1 MGGCGMARHDTQP
14 VRVRWAPR
22 PELVPTER
30 NIEESYLFA
39 GSGNTDNEVRE
50 YVVDVVLEDGKKAK
64 RRFKYTPSKE
74 YGDTTDFDRDVYRAI
89 ILHAFQSGGMPQDGV
104 VYFSLYQLRKILDLP
119 EKGAS
124 YRRIRDSIVKLQT
137 MSVNAD
143 TYWQELKGF
152 KSEYYSTFSRAN
164 FEANEDRFGRA
175 SEHHWVRFDEVIVR
189 SYHEG
194 YVRDLDHNFYFS
206 LHKKHA
212 RALYSEID
220 LGRGKGLVWEIPL
233 SELGLRL
240 GMAASYRHPSA
251 KKRALA
257 AAHEEMKR
265 KGFLARVS
273 YPDKHTARY
282 EVAED
287 FVVERTVLG
296 RRWTPEEEAT
306 IRALISNDVRAGAAR
321 ELVAKKGTVLC
332 NYYLRALPYQK
343 WVRSPGG
350 FLYKYI
356 SNEMPLDVEPPQ
368 RFLEEAEVVPDY
380 GDLAPSG
387 APGGTQT
394 AATGGR
400 PSAASTSARSAA
412 SQGESQDDADGR
424 EEEPAS
430 YEPHQKAT
438 RVWEDVL
445 RRAAERIDVSSMR
458 VWFEGVSAVGI
469 DDEALTVAVPNTF
482 AEDYISTRFKDVLNE
497 ELRSVLSPTAEIR
510 MVVGKVV
517 EQA

>member
-14 VRVRWAPR
+14 VRVRSAPR

-39 GSGNTDNEVRE
+39 GSGNADNEVRE
-50 YVVDVVLEDGKKAK
+50 YVVDVILDDGKKAK

-89 ILHAFQSGGMPQDGV
+89 ILHAFQNGGMPQDGV

-137 MSVNAD
+137 MSVSAD

-189 SYHEG
+189 SYHQG

-265 KGFLARVS
+265 KGFLGRVS

-368 RFLEEAEVVPDY
+368 RYLEEAEVVPNY

-387 APGGTQT
+387 APGGTETT
-394 AATGGR
+394 ATRAR
-400 PSAASTSARSAA
+400 PSAAPTSAEPAA
-412 SQGESQDDADGR
+412 SRGGVDGE
-424 EEEPAS
+424 EEEPAL
-430 YEPHQKAT
+430 YEPHQEAT
-438 RVWEDVL
+438 RIWEDVL
-445 RRAAERIDVSSMR
+445 DRVADRIDVSSLR
-458 VWFEGVSAVGI
+458 VWFEGTTAVGL
-469 DDEALTVAVPNTF
+469 EADSLIVAVPNTF
-482 AEDYISTRFKDVLNE
+482 AEEYISTRFKDVLDE
-497 ELRSVLSPTAEIR
+497 ELRSLLSPTAEIR
-510 MVVGKVV
+510 LVIGRVPA
-517 EQA
+517 QT

>member
-1 MGGCGMARHDTQP
+1 MARYGSEP
-14 VRVRWAPR
+14 VRVEAVPQA
-22 PELVPTER
+22 ELVPTER

-39 GSGNTDNEVRE
+39 GGANSENEIRE
-50 YVVDVVLEDGKKAK
+50 YVIDVVLEDGGKAK
-64 RRFKYTPSKE
+64 RKFRYTPSKE

-89 ILHAFQSGGMPQDGV
+89 ILHAFQGGGIPQDGV

-119 EKGAS
+119 DKGSS
-124 YRRIRDSIVKLQT
+124 YRKIRDSIVKMQT

-164 FEANEDRFGRA
+164 FEANEGRFGRA

-265 KGFLARVS
+265 KGFLGRVS

-368 RFLEEAEVVPDY
+368 RFLEEAEVVPEY

-387 APGGTQT
+387 APGGTSVGTQT

-412 SQGESQDDADGR
+412 SKGESQEDADGR
-424 EEEPAS
+424 EEEPAL
-430 YEPHQKAT
+430 YEPHQEAT

-445 RRAAERIDVSSMR
+445 HRAADRIDVSSMR
-458 VWFEGVSAVGI
+458 VWFEGVGAVGM

-482 AEDYISTRFKDVLNE
+482 AEDYISTRFKGVLDE

-517 EQA
+517 EHA

>member
-1 MGGCGMARHDTQP
+1 MGGYGMARHDTQP

-89 ILHAFQSGGMPQDGV
+89 ILHAFQNGGIPRDGV
-104 VYFSLYQLRKILDLP
+104 VHFSLYQLRKILDLP
-119 EKGAS
+119 EKGSS
-124 YRRIRDSIVKLQT
+124 YRKIRDSIVKLQT

-143 TYWQELKGF
+143 TYWQDLKGF

-257 AAHEEMKR
+257 GAHEEMKR
-265 KGFLARVS
+265 KGFLARLS
-273 YPDKHTARY
+273 YPDKRTARY

-287 FVVERTVLG
+287 FVVERTILG
-296 RRWTPEEEAT
+296 RRWTPEEEAS
-306 IRALISNDVRAGAAR
+306 IRALISNEVRAGAAR

-380 GDLAPSG
+380 GDLVPSG
-387 APGGTQT
+387 AEPM
-394 AATGGR
+394 ATGVR
-400 PSAASTSARSAA
+400 PSPAAASAEPAA
-412 SQGESQDDADGR
+412 SQCGAESR
-424 EEEPAS
+424 EAEPTL
-430 YEPHQKAT
+430 YEPHGEAT
-438 RVWEDVL
+438 RIWEEVL
-445 RRAAERIDVSSMR
+445 ERVADRIDVSSLR
-458 VWFEGVSAVGI
+458 VWFEATTAV
-469 DDEALTVAVPNTF
+469 DLEADALFVAVPNTF
-482 AEDYISTRFKDVLNE
+482 AEDYIRTRFKDVLDE

-510 MVVGKVV
+510 LLIGKV
-517 EQA
+517 APPT

>member
-1 MGGCGMARHDTQP
+1 MARHDTQP
-14 VRVRWAPR
+14 VRVRAAPR

-50 YVVDVVLEDGKKAK
+50 YVVDVVLEDGKRAK

-89 ILHAFQSGGMPQDGV
+89 ILHAFQNGGIPQDGV

-124 YRRIRDSIVKLQT
+124 YRKIRDSIVKLQT

-164 FEANEDRFGRA
+164 FEANEDRYGRA

-251 KKRALA
+251 KKRALSG
-257 AAHEEMKR
+257 AHEEMKR

-282 EVAED
+282 EVADD

-380 GDLAPSG
+380 GDLAPSV
-387 APGGTQT
+387 APGGTE
-394 AATGGR
+394 AKATGVR
-400 PSAASTSARSAA
+400 PRAAPPTSAESAQRQ
-412 SQGESQDDADGR
+412 SGADPQ

-430 YEPHQKAT
+430 YEPHPEAT
-438 RVWEDVL
+438 RLWEEVL
-445 RRAAERIDVSSMR
+445 DRAADRIDVSSLR
-458 VWFEGVSAVGI
+458 VWFEGTSAVGL
-469 DDEALTVAVPNTF
+469 EADTLLVAVPNAF
-482 AEDYISTRFKDVLNE
+482 AEEYISTRFKDVLNE
-497 ELRSVLSPTAEIR
+497 ELRSVLSSTAEIQI
-510 MVVGKVV
+510 VVGTVV

>member
-1 MGGCGMARHDTQP
+1 
-14 VRVRWAPR
+14 
-22 PELVPTER
+22 
-30 NIEESYLFA
+30 
-39 GSGNTDNEVRE
+39 
-50 YVVDVVLEDGKKAK
+50 
-64 RRFKYTPSKE
+64 
-74 YGDTTDFDRDVYRAI
+74 
-89 ILHAFQSGGMPQDGV
+89 

-124 YRRIRDSIVKLQT
+124 YRRIRESIVKLQT

-257 AAHEEMKR
+257 GAHEEMKR

-273 YPDKHTARY
+273 YPDKRTARY

-306 IRALISNDVRAGAAR
+306 IRALISNEVRAGAAR

-356 SNEMPLDVEPPQ
+356 SNEMSLDIEPPQ

-380 GDLAPSG
+380 GDLASSG
-387 APGGTQT
+387 APIGTET
-394 AATGGR
+394 AATGVR
-400 PSAASTSARSAA
+400 PSTAQKSTKSAP
-412 SQGESQDDADGR
+412 SQGGADGR
-424 EEEPAS
+424 EEELTS
-430 YEPHQKAT
+430 YEPHQEAA
-438 RVWEDVL
+438 RVWRDVL
-445 RRAAERIDVSSMR
+445 KRVADLIDGSSLR
-458 VWFEGVSAVGI
+458 VWFEGTVAV
-469 DDEALTVAVPNTF
+469 DLEADALVVAVPNSF
-482 AEDYISTRFKDVLNE
+482 VEEYITTRFKDMLDK
-497 ELRSVLSPTAEIR
+497 ELRALLSPTAEVRLIIGN
-510 MVVGKVV
+510 V
-517 EQA
+517 AT

>member
-1 MGGCGMARHDTQP
+1 M
-14 VRVRWAPR
+14 
-22 PELVPTER
+22 
-30 NIEESYLFA
+30 
-39 GSGNTDNEVRE
+39 
-50 YVVDVVLEDGKKAK
+50 
-64 RRFKYTPSKE
+64 
-74 YGDTTDFDRDVYRAI
+74 
-89 ILHAFQSGGMPQDGV
+89 HAFQGGGIPQDGV

-119 EKGAS
+119 DKGSS
-124 YRRIRDSIVKLQT
+124 YRKIRDSIVKLQT
-137 MSVNAD
+137 MAVNAD

-152 KSEYYSTFSRAN
+152 KSEYYSTFARAN

-206 LHKKHA
+206 LNKKHS

-233 SELGLRL
+233 SDVGARL
-240 GMAASYRHPSA
+240 GMATSYRSPSA

-257 AAHEEMKR
+257 SAHEEMKR
-265 KGFLARVS
+265 KGFLAKVS
-273 YPDKHTARY
+273 FPDKHTARY

-287 FVVERTVLG
+287 FVIARTFLE

-306 IRALISNDVRAGAAR
+306 IRALIRNDVRAGAAR
-321 ELVAKKGTVLC
+321 ELVATKGTVLC

-343 WVRSPGG
+343 WVRDPGG

-356 SNEMPLDVEPPQ
+356 SKEKPLDVEPPQ

-400 PSAASTSARSAA
+400 PSAAPTSAKSAA
-412 SQGESQDDADGR
+412 SQGEADVQ
-424 EEEPAS
+424 EEPAL
-430 YEPHQKAT
+430 YDPHEEAT

-445 RRAAERIDVSSMR
+445 ERAADRIDVSSLR
-458 VWFEGVSAVGI
+458 VWFEGTTAVGL
-469 DDEALTVAVPNTF
+469 EADALIVAVPNTF
-482 AEDYISTRFKDVLNE
+482 AEEYIATRFKDILDE
-497 ELRSVLSPTAEIR
+497 ELRSLLSPTAEIR
-510 MVVGKVV
+510 LVIGRV
-517 EQA
+517 APHD

>member
-1 MGGCGMARHDTQP
+1 MARQDTRP
-14 VRVRWAPR
+14 VRARSAPR

-39 GSGNTDNEVRE
+39 GSGNADNAVRE
-50 YVVDVVLEDGKKAK
+50 YVVDVILDDGKKAK

-89 ILHAFQSGGMPQDGV
+89 ILHAFQGGGMPQDGV
-104 VYFSLYQLRKILDLP
+104 VHFSLYQLRKILDLP

-124 YRRIRDSIVKLQT
+124 YRRIRDSIVRLQT

-220 LGRGKGLVWEIPL
+220 LGRSKGLVWEIPL

-273 YPDKHTARY
+273 YPDKRTARY

-321 ELVAKKGTVLC
+321 ELVARKGTVLC

-380 GDLAPSG
+380 GDLAPNG
-387 APGGTQT
+387 APGGAQT
-394 AATGGR
+394 ASSRGR
-400 PSAASTSARSAA
+400 PGAASASARSAA
-412 SQGESQDDADGR
+412 SPRDADGR
-424 EEEPAS
+424 EEDPAS
-430 YEPHQKAT
+430 YEPHREAA
-438 RVWEDVL
+438 RLWEDVL
-445 RRAAERIDVSSMR
+445 HRAAERIDVSGMR
-458 VWFEGVSAVGI
+458 VWFEGVSAVGM
-469 DDEALTVAVPNTF
+469 DDEVLTVAVPNTF
-482 AEDYISTRFKDVLNE
+482 AEDYIRTRFKDVLDGE
-497 ELRSVLSPTAEIR
+497 IRSVLSPTAEIR

>member
-1 MGGCGMARHDTQP
+1 MARHDTRP
-14 VRVRWAPR
+14 VRVRSTTR

-39 GSGNTDNEVRE
+39 GSGNADNEVRE
-50 YVVDVVLEDGKKAK
+50 YIVDVILDNGKKAK

-89 ILHAFQSGGMPQDGV
+89 ILHAFQSGGMPQNGV

-220 LGRGKGLVWEIPL
+220 LGRGKGLVWEILL

-257 AAHEEMKR
+257 GAHEEMKR

-273 YPDKHTARY
+273 YPDKRTARY

-287 FVVERTVLG
+287 FIVERTVLG
-296 RRWTPEEEAT
+296 RRWAPEEEAT
-306 IRALISNDVRAGAAR
+306 IRALISNEVRAGAAR

-368 RFLEEAEVVPDY
+368 RFLKAAEVVPDY

-412 SQGESQDDADGR
+412 SQGDADGR
-424 EEEPAS
+424 EEEPAL
-430 YEPHQKAT
+430 YEPHQEAT
-438 RVWEDVL
+438 VVWEEVL
-445 RRAAERIDVSSMR
+445 DRAADRIDVSSLR
-458 VWFEGVSAVGI
+458 VWFEGTTAVGL
-469 DDEALTVAVPNTF
+469 EADALMVAVPNTF
-482 AEDYISTRFKDVLNE
+482 AEEYIATRFKDILEN
-497 ELRSVLSPTAEIR
+497 ELRSLLSPTAEIR
-510 MVVGKVV
+510 LVIGKV
-517 EQA
+517 EPRT